1 MIDARKITSTSDTD
15 ESFFVFAIDA
25 AKYAAL
31 RHETG
36 FDRASGSLEQAT
48 NIDSLN
54 PAHAVIV
61 AVACQSW
68 QPRNYA
74 L

>member
-1 MIDARKITSTSDTD
+1 MIDARKIISTADTD
-15 ESFFVFAIDA
+15 ESLPVFAVDA
-25 AKYAAL
+25 AKHTAL

-48 NIDSLN
+48 NIDCLN
-54 PAHAVIV
+54 PAHAGIV
-61 AVACQSW
+61 TVARQSW
-68 QPRNYA
+68 EPRNRA